1 MSVLFVSFSFAAVFL
16 LFFVLN
22 TRSRGEE
29 IQQSQAFESPMN
41 KPIGTIVTV
50 AGESFQN
57 EDGRSRQ
64 KIIAALAPREIV
76 TLALE
81 PNNRFDKRAIA
92 VFSKRG
98 QIGYVAKADASH
110 PYLFERLR
118 EGRQVN
124 ASILNII
131 GGTPDKPNRGV
142 WLDVDIDIRNEQ
154 KRLKRATSH
163 E

>member
-1 MSVLFVSFSFAAVFL
+1 MIIFAICLTSTLFI
-16 LFFVLN
+16 FFIFN
-22 TRSRGEE
+22 RTHKTEASSEE
-29 IQQSQAFESPMN
+29 QATEAPLN

-50 AGESFQN
+50 AGEGFQN
-57 EDGRSRQ
+57 EDGMPRQ
-64 KIIAALAPREIV
+64 KIIAKLSAREIV

-81 PNNRFDKRAIA
+81 LENRFDKKAIA

-118 EGRQVN
+118 KGMPVN

-154 KRLKRATSH
+154 KRLKRAKSH